1 MRINIITDAEKNE
14 YSGAEKSQTKKTRRI
29 CLTGIFEDKRILL
42 VDDIKINREIVQA
55 MFEPT
60 KLQIDCAE
68 NGAQAVRMFTGSPD
82 KYDMIFMDLH
92 MPEMDGY
99 EASRR
104 IRSLNIPRA
113 KTVPI
118 IAMTADIF
126 GEDTK
131 KYLKAGM
138 NNHVGKPVDF
148 QEVIGKLRYYW
159 DTQAFNE
166 KSE

>member
-1 MRINIITDAEKNE
+1 
-14 YSGAEKSQTKKTRRI
+14 
-29 CLTGIFEDKRILL
+29 
-42 VDDIKINREIVQA
+42 

-68 NGAQAVRMFTGSPD
+68 NGAHAVRMFSGSPD

-126 GEDTK
+126 GEEAE

-166 KSE
+166 KPE